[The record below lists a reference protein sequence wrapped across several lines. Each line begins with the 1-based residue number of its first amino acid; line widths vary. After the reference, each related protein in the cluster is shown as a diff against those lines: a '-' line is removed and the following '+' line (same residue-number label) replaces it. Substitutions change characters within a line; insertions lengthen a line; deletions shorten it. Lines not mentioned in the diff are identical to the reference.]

1 MVLVSVEEGAGLSA
15 PVNSDSAPQTEG
27 GPPPLGE
34 GLLSGCVR
42 YTCDIL
48 PLLMALASTLL

>member
-1 MVLVSVEEGAGLSA
+1 MLVSVEEGAGLSA
-15 PVNSDSAPQTEG
+15 PVNSDSAPKTEG
-27 GPPPLGE
+27 GPPPQGE